1 MNNDV
6 RSLYLGSAVETASP
20 AQLLLMLVDRL
31 VLDLR
36 RGLAAQESGD
46 RPTSHTNLVHAQQI
60 VEELFTSLQTGT
72 WSGATRLSSL
82 YDYIYRRLV
91 TANVRDDASIT
102 RECLELVEPLA
113 DAWHRASVAMGVPSE
128 GIGA

>member
-6 RSLYLGSAVETASP
+6 RSLYLGSSVETASS

-36 RGLAAQESGD
+36 RGLDAQEHGD
-46 RPTSHTNLVHAQQI
+46 RPASHRNLVHAQQI
-60 VEELFTSLQTGT
+60 VEELFNSLQTGM
-72 WSGATRLSSL
+72 WSGATRLSDL

-91 TANVRDDASIT
+91 AANVQNDAGIT
-102 RECLELVEPLA
+102 RECLDLVEPLA
-113 DAWHRASVAMGVPSE
+113 DAWHQASLTMGATQQAA
-128 GIGA
+128 GA